1 MKINYKIKNS
11 INVRDYLLSFYYS
24 SSKIYKL
31 FLDKKVSLNGEII
44 NERKELNSGDIL
56 EIDYDEE
63 IDYKPLEKDLDILYE
78 DDYFLIINKPKNI
91 IIHDENNSLC
101 NIVANYYKKN
111 NINLNVRFAHR
122 LDKDTTGL
130 IIFVKCP
137 LCLSYLNHFIETH
150 EIRREYIAIVNGKLN
165 NKKGSIDLPIGED
178 RHISNKKI
186 VSKTGKKAVTHYEII
201 EENNKYSMVKILLET
216 GRTHQI
222 RCHFSHIGHPL
233 IGDVLYGD
241 KSKLSNRY
249 LLHSYK
255 ISFVHPI
262 TNERIEVEAK
272 IPLDFKIGK

>member
-1 MKINYKIKNS
+1 MIINYDIKNEGT
-11 INVRDYLLSFYYS
+11 IIEYLESFYIS
-24 SSKIYKL
+24 KSKIYKL
-31 FLDKKVSLNGEII
+31 FLNDLILLNNHKCKREDKIKKGDVLSL
-44 NERKELNSGDIL
+44 IL
-56 EIDYDEE
+56 DEE

-111 NINLNVRFAHR
+111 NINLNLRFAHR

-262 TNERIEVEAK
+262 TNERIEIEAK